1 MKRICLWLLA
11 TAALLA
17 SCQNNKENGG
27 GSGLFEMGGPYVS
40 RNAAFEADWASQ
52 KKITLVTSY
61 KMENDRPIVTTTEVP
76 LPWSM
81 DLAPLQ
87 WLPNNTAENMVV
99 KDAADWDLVL
109 NLTGINEKPGE
120 HFFGLYNRYLG
131 ILRIFYYLTEDRIP
145 PHDGNDHMWSL
156 GVSKDLI
163 EHINFQFAIP
173 YGESL
178 TEAYKTAMGGDDA
191 QFRTTA
197 LTAAC
202 SDQGKVVPAIGW
214 WAFDVDMSP
223 LRNHDFFASERSSV
237 KPGMMVSAE
246 DNVVLNSLMH
256 GSLNGTFGG
265 NMNLNSLK
273 GGGTSAGGIIAGVLG
288 SSLGGFFT
296 NTKLLDLFGKGFFSC
311 SQPWIAMAGL
321 AISGIGKGLEAGLK
335 NGVTD
340 SDKLGDFNGK
350 INLSLDASIET
361 VGTIGGAR
369 TSLVPSPT
377 LPIGSYLRSETP
389 DGHPTCL
396 GEGVWNI
403 EHYPVVYVVK
413 DVYWGDKANF
423 SCVGTTTCDGRRA
436 YRLTVDPDQVGLR
449 YVSFLDPTSIGDV
462 KVNPHIMPQNPK
474 VVEVSTSY
482 GVYNAAEP
490 GYTQGFRKAVGLD
503 YENPKISSKDVFQSN
518 DAGIGF
524 RIIKKPHGD
533 GLFLGAIDNDVK
545 DIIGNRL
552 SQQKLSANISRR
564 MVGPSM
570 FYCKKDADLNT
581 VDDVAMVSDPAVFLP
596 ANSKDRLLFDTD
608 IPDYVVSLSLRIAS
622 EGLTDSPDDDE
633 VMFHTLRFIP
643 KVVFVTAA
651 EAKQKYQEILARSQ
665 SYQSGKFFTSP
676 HMTGQVEHIQSIV
689 DQL

>member
-11 TAALLA
+11 AAALLA

-27 GSGLFEMGGPYVS
+27 GNGLLEMGGPYVS

-340 SDKLGDFNGK
+340 PDKLGDFNGK

-474 VVEVSTSY
+474 AVEVSTSY

-490 GYTQGFRKAVGLD
+490 GYTRGFRKAVGLD

-518 DAGIGF
+518 DVGIGF
-524 RIIKKPHGD
+524 RIIKKAHGD

-622 EGLTDSPDDDE
+622 EGLTGSPDDDE

-643 KVVFVTAA
+643 KVVFVTVA